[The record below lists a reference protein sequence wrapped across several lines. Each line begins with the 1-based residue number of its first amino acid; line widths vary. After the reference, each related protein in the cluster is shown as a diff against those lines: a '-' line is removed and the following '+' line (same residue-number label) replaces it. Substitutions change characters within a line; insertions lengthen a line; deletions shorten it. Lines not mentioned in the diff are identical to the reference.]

1 MARPARSDPPRGA
14 PARSISDRTRADM
27 QPAQI
32 AEAVRA
38 ACEQA
43 AMSAYEDA
51 GLRGLCEAGRW
62 EAAVGALQSLDL
74 QKLIQAL
81 ERTGDGPD

>member
-1 MARPARSDPPRGA
+1 MDA
-14 PARSISDRTRADM
+14 DRL
-27 QPAQI
+27 

-43 AMSAYEDA
+43 AVSAYEDA

-62 EAAVGALQSLDL
+62 EAAVGALQSIDL
-74 QKLIQAL
+74 RKLIQ
-81 ERTGDGPD
+81 ERELAHTRTS

>member
-1 MARPARSDPPRGA
+1 MNMEAARL
-14 PARSISDRTRADM
+14 
-27 QPAQI
+27 

-43 AMSAYEDA
+43 AVSAYEDA

-62 EAAVGALQSLDL
+62 EAAVGALQSIDL
-74 QKLIQAL
+74 RKLIQEL
-81 ERTGDGPD
+81 ELANTHTD

>member
-1 MARPARSDPPRGA
+1 MTRPARSDPPRGA
-14 PARSISDRTRADM
+14 PARSTSDGTPSDM
-27 QPAQI
+27 QAGQL

-43 AMSAYEDA
+43 AVSAYEDA

-81 ERTGDGPD
+81 ERAGEHPD